1 MKIGLAYD
9 LKEEV
14 PLNKEHPDDA
24 LEEYDS
30 LETVE
35 AIVSVL
41 ESQGHSVAK
50 LSGGR
55 KFVDNVLQNSVDF
68 VFNIAE
74 GRGTY
79 RSREAQ
85 IPALL
90 EMLDIPYS
98 GSDPQCLALCLDKP
112 LTKRI
117 VQTAGIRTPRWH
129 LITSKKELG
138 ELCRDS
144 FPLPAFVKPAFE
156 GSSKGVR
163 LSGRVET
170 NEQMGKVTGAL
181 LEQYHQPV
189 IVEEF
194 IAGDEVTVGMV
205 GNFPPKIIGM
215 MRILPRKRSDYF
227 IYSLEVK
234 RDWQNQV
241 DYECPAQLEARILQ
255 KIADFSLK
263 VFETLG
269 CRDVARIDFKLDR
282 EGMPYF
288 LEINPLPGLNPKSSD
303 LPIMAAKMGWDYRKL
318 VSSIFRAALERYPEH
333 LFAN

>member
-14 PLNKEHPDDA
+14 PLNKEQPDDA

-35 AIVSVL
+35 AIASVL
-41 ESQGHSVAK
+41 ESLGHSVAR

-55 KFVDNVLQNSVDF
+55 RFIDNVLQNSVDF

-74 GRGTY
+74 GRGSY

-112 LTKRI
+112 LTKKI
-117 VQTAGIRTPRWH
+117 VQTAGIRTPRWQ

-156 GSSKGVR
+156 GSSKGIR

-170 NEQMGKVTGAL
+170 NEQMERITGAL

-189 IVEEF
+189 MVEEF
-194 IAGDEVTVGMV
+194 IPGDEVTVGMA

-215 MRILPRKRSDYF
+215 MRILPKKKGNYF

-263 VFETLG
+263 AFETLG

-303 LPIMAAKMGWDYRKL
+303 LPIMAAKMGWDYQKL
-318 VSSIFRAALERYPEH
+318 VSSIFRAALERYPKR

>member
-14 PLNKEHPDDA
+14 PLNKEQPDDA

-35 AIVSVL
+35 AIASVL
-41 ESQGHSVAK
+41 QSLGHSITR

-55 KFVDNVLQNSVDF
+55 RFIENILQSDVDF

-117 VQTAGIRTPRWH
+117 VQTAGIRTPRWQ
-129 LITSKKELG
+129 LITNKKELC

-163 LSGRVET
+163 LNGRVET
-170 NEQMGKVTGAL
+170 NEQMEKVTSAL
-181 LEQYHQPV
+181 LEQYRQPV
-189 IVEEF
+189 MVEEF
-194 IAGDEVTVGMV
+194 IPGDEVTVGMV
-205 GNFPPKIIGM
+205 GNSPPQIIGM
-215 MRILPRKRSDYF
+215 MRILPRKKSDYF

-241 DYECPAQLEARILQ
+241 EYECPAQLKARILH
-255 KIADFSLK
+255 KLADFSLK
-263 VFETLG
+263 AFESLG

-282 EGMPYF
+282 QGMPYF

-303 LPIMAAKMGWDYRKL
+303 LPIMAAKMGWDYQKL
-318 VSSIFRAALERYPEH
+318 VSSIFRAALERYPER